1 MVQEI
6 IDSIVKAETQ
16 AENIVREAGIAAKE
30 TVAKAG
36 SEAEDII
43 AAAKEKAKAI
53 TVKNAENAKKKA
65 DEKYAEKIEGNEKNI
80 QALGKLAK
88 KNGDKAVDSVI
99 GKKKKKYAR
108 S

>member
-65 DEKYAEKIEGNEKNI
+65 DEKYAEKIEKRI
-80 QALGKLAK
+80 FRL
-88 KNGDKAVDSVI
+88 SVNLQ
-99 GKKKKKYAR
+99 KRTATR
-108 S
+108 LWTP